1 LKSSHNGIALA
12 DLDGRLTYVND
23 AFLKMWGYEDGGKML
38 GKSAIG
44 FWQETDRARDIII
57 DLFDK
62 GNWEGE
68 MAAVKSDGSEFDVHL
83 SASMVLDK
91 DGNPCCMMA
100 SFIDI
105 TERKRAERAVKENE
119 QKMKALLNATNNPE
133 VLLAPGGIIL
143 TLNETAATV
152 FGGRPDEFIG
162 KNIGNFVP
170 PEQYEYMRVQSSNVR
185 AMEKPLHLETEN
197 NNRIYDTCI
206 YPVFDAEDNA
216 TAVAICSIDIEQK
229 MRALLNATKN
239 PEILLDYEGTILTLN
254 DAAAKWLNGRT
265 DELIGQK
272 VSPLVSPEVN
282 EVMRSNG
289 LGVFHS
295 GKSAHFEIT
304 VNGRILDTCIYPAF
318 DAEGKVW
325 AVALYFNNVTK
336 RRQAEEALRE
346 SEQKY
351 RTLVE
356 NIPDA
361 VWTADQ
367 DAVSS
372 FLSSKIEKIYGGTPR
387 DIFDRPLRFFDRVH
401 PDDVEY
407 VKKEYELLFKKKK
420 KLDVQYRL
428 QRRDGRWIWVHDRSM
443 ETYEKNGVTYADG
456 IISDITEIKE
466 SELALQKKEWELEVK
481 AKRLLDAN
489 TALEVL
495 LRKRDDDRLNFE
507 KNILYNV
514 RELVMP
520 YFQKLRQSGL
530 NDIQATYISILES
543 MLQNLT
549 SPFSRK
555 VSSKSFGLTP
565 AEIQVADLVK
575 RGRTT
580 KDIAKLLHCSDRA
593 IEFHRS
599 NIRKK
604 LGLIGY
610 KGNLRS
616 YLLSID

>member
-1 LKSSHNGIALA
+1 LERGEFYVWELDITRKDGSARTIACSFLRRPSPFWGEKSWAVGLDITEQKRAEEALRIKDWALKSSHNGIALA

-216 TAVAICSIDIEQK
+216 TAVAICSIDI
-229 MRALLNATKN
+229 
-239 PEILLDYEGTILTLN
+239 
-254 DAAAKWLNGRT
+254 
-265 DELIGQK
+265 
-272 VSPLVSPEVN
+272 
-282 EVMRSNG
+282 
-289 LGVFHS
+289 
-295 GKSAHFEIT
+295 
-304 VNGRILDTCIYPAF
+304 
-318 DAEGKVW
+318 
-325 AVALYFNNVTK
+325 
-336 RRQAEEALRE
+336 
-346 SEQKY
+346 
-351 RTLVE
+351 
-356 NIPDA
+356 
-361 VWTADQ
+361 
-367 DAVSS
+367 
-372 FLSSKIEKIYGGTPR
+372 
-387 DIFDRPLRFFDRVH
+387 
-401 PDDVEY
+401 
-407 VKKEYELLFKKKK
+407 
-420 KLDVQYRL
+420 
-428 QRRDGRWIWVHDRSM
+428 
-443 ETYEKNGVTYADG
+443 
-456 IISDITEIKE
+456 
-466 SELALQKKEWELEVK
+466 
-481 AKRLLDAN
+481 
-489 TALEVL
+489 
-495 LRKRDDDRLNFE
+495 RKCG
-507 KNILYNV
+507 
-514 RELVMP
+514 P
-520 YFQKLRQSGL
+520 S
-530 NDIQATYISILES
+530 
-543 MLQNLT
+543 
-549 SPFSRK
+549 
-555 VSSKSFGLTP
+555 
-565 AEIQVADLVK
+565 
-575 RGRTT
+575 
-580 KDIAKLLHCSDRA
+580 
-593 IEFHRS
+593 
-599 NIRKK
+599 
-604 LGLIGY
+604 
-610 KGNLRS
+610 
-616 YLLSID
+616 